1 MGWTTAQYRAEEK
14 RRSEGAHRS
23 AIAKVERDN
32 ALRGQRERDIQRAS
46 DTAAMAREQAK
57 IEAGRPAAEAQR
69 DYWAAKA
76 KQEEFNNYMDRAK
89 AKKKGFALP
98 GEERGGIAGSSESWK
113 EEQPPSGTARITD
126 EATGKVYEDLP
137 EYSEVSAKSLLAGPT
152 RSRASQVMTPPTDR
166 AWEQGP
172 VPKKRP
178 RWHIP
183 VEKTVESLYNV
194 NDLIFGGVNR
204 AGSKLYDWLTESV
217 ARP

>member
-1 MGWTTAQYRAEEK
+1 MATTEQYWKENK
-14 RRSEGAHRS
+14 RRSEAAHR
-23 AIAKVERDN
+23 ATIAKIKRDN
-32 ALRGQRERDIQRAS
+32 ALRGQRERDIQRMS

-57 IEAGRPAAEAQR
+57 LEAGRPTAEAQR

-89 AKKKGFALP
+89 AKKKGFAIP

-152 RSRASQVMTPPTDR
+152 RSRASQVMTPAINDNREYLPLPEK
-166 AWEQGP
+166 A
-172 VPKKRP
+172 KKYP
-178 RWHIP
+178 RWQAPGRDTMQGLSDIF
-183 VEKTVESLYNV
+183 SYFD
-194 NDLIFGGVNR
+194 DLTKPTRNWFM
-204 AGSKLYDWLTESV
+204 K
-217 ARP
+217 